1 MKLEFI
7 NNKSDKLIIFL
18 TGWGCDARQFE
29 LLKSDNFDI
38 LIAYDYSDLEFGFDF
53 SSYQEV
59 NLITFSAG
67 VYVAGLIQDKLPKLR
82 RKVAINGN
90 PYAHD
95 SYYGLSDEIKNQ
107 FASVS
112 KDNIFEFR
120 RKYLVFTDKELELL
134 NKYQPHRSLESCM
147 QELLALNS
155 YYNKEYNPL
164 KFDLAVLS
172 VQDKIFNIN
181 RQIEYYKKNDVPIK
195 KIENAG
201 HFLFFQY
208 KYFKELLFE

>member
-7 NNKSDKLIIFL
+7 NNNSEKLIVFL
-18 TGWGCDARQFE
+18 TGWGCDYRQFE
-29 LLKSDNFDI
+29 LLKSYEFDI
-38 LIAYDYSDLEFGFDF
+38 LIGYDYSDLDFSFDF
-53 SSYQEV
+53 SKYNEI

-67 VYVAGLIQDKLPKLR
+67 VYVAGLIQDKFPKLT
-82 RKVAINGN
+82 RKVAVNGN

-95 SYYGLSDEIKNQ
+95 DYYGLSREVVNQ
-107 FASVS
+107 FKSVS

-147 QELLALNS
+147 NELMALNN
-155 YYNKEYNPL
+155 YYTKDYKPF

-172 VQDKIFNIN
+172 IEDKIFNIN
-181 RQIEYYKKNDVPIK
+181 RQIEYYEKNNTPIK

-208 KYFKELLFE
+208 KYFDELLFE

>member
-18 TGWGCDARQFE
+18 TGWGCDSRQFE
-29 LLKSDNFDI
+29 LLNSDGFDV
-38 LIAYDYSDLEFGFDF
+38 LIGYDYSDLEFDFDF
-53 SSYQEV
+53 SSYKEI

-67 VYVAGLIQDKLPKLR
+67 VYVAGLIQDKLPKLK

-95 SYYGLSDEIKNQ
+95 SYYGLSDEVKKQ
-107 FASVS
+107 FTSVS
-112 KDNIFEFR
+112 KDNIFDFR
-120 RKYLVFTDKELELL
+120 RKYLVFTDDELELL

-147 QELLALNS
+147 QELVALNS
-155 YYNKEYNPL
+155 YYDSDYKPL

-172 VQDKIFNIN
+172 VDDKIFNIN
-181 RQIEYYKKNDVPIK
+181 RQTEYYEKNNIPIK

-201 HFLFFQY
+201 HFLFFKY
-208 KYFKELLFE
+208 KSYKELLFE

>member
-29 LLKSDNFDI
+29 LLNSDGFDV
-38 LIAYDYSDLEFGFDF
+38 LIGYDYSDLEFHFDF
-53 SSYQEV
+53 SSYKEV

-67 VYVAGLIQDKLPKLR
+67 VYVAGLIQDKLPKLK

-95 SYYGLSDEIKNQ
+95 SYYGLSDEVKKQ
-107 FASVS
+107 FTSVS

-120 RKYLVFTDKELELL
+120 RKYLVFTDDELELL

-147 QELLALNS
+147 QELVALNS
-155 YYNKEYNPL
+155 YYNRDYKPL

-172 VQDKIFNIN
+172 VDDKIFNIN
-181 RQIEYYKKNDVPIK
+181 RQTEYYEKNNIPIK

-201 HFLFFQY
+201 HFLFFKY
-208 KYFKELLFE
+208 KSYKELLFE